1 MPKKAS
7 LADVFAPKPDPIGP
21 ATHTSAEIHGYRA
34 PSRRGRKAL
43 TVYLDP
49 AAHRQMR
56 LLGLEQGRSGQ
67 DLVVEALNDLFRKNG
82 KPPIAS

>member
-1 MPKKAS
+1 MPKRTS
-7 LADVFAPKPDPIGP
+7 LADAFAPKPDEIPP
-21 ATHTSAEIHGYRA
+21 AAHAGADPRSYRA

-49 AAHRQMR
+49 AAHRQLR

-67 DLVVEALNDLFRKNG
+67 DLALEALNDLFRKNG
-82 KPPIAS
+82 KPPIAD

>member
-1 MPKKAS
+1 MPKRTS
-7 LADVFAPKPDPIGP
+7 LADAFAPKPAPTVP
-21 ATHTSAEIHGYRA
+21 AAHTSADAHGYRA

-56 LLGLEQGRSGQ
+56 LLGLEQSRSGQ
-67 DLVVEALNDLFRKNG
+67 DLIIEALNDLFRKNG
-82 KPPIAS
+82 KPPIAN